1 MEAPEETNSLDPG
14 GCSSFLR
21 LMYRHGVPQPY
32 QVLLSLLLVVH
43 LPSWY
48 TEILYYFYR
57 TLGITRLAQ
66 LTPMLLFTAKHLVF
80 RDKDAACH
88 LRKQKR
94 TREAA
99 RIVNVFQLCND
110 EAEKSMA
117 IRSKVIMS

>member
-48 TEILYYFYR
+48 TEILYYFLQNFGNHSFSSADTY
-57 TLGITRLAQ
+57 A
-66 LTPMLLFTAKHLVF
+66 
-80 RDKDAACH
+80 
-88 LRKQKR
+88 
-94 TREAA
+94 
-99 RIVNVFQLCND
+99 
-110 EAEKSMA
+110 
-117 IRSKVIMS
+117 VIHS